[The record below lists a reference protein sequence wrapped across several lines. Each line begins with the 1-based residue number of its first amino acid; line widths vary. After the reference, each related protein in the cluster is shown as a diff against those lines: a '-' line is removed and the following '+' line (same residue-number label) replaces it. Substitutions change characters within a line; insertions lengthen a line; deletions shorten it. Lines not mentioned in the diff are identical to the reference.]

1 LTSAKKID
9 FTPNKVQE
17 YISGNF
23 NDQPGDD
30 WTEVRDIAK
39 LTALRSDADA
49 NFYISNFWRGPMLY
63 SLVRRL
69 KPRTILELGTG
80 RGYGALSMA
89 LALNDGGIESSLIT
103 VDRTPGDV
111 KYDWAYVDSSGNNKI
126 TNVSLNDFWRENIP
140 EALTNRIDFRCGDTA
155 DVHNL
160 LADVGS
166 KVDLVFIDGDHSY
179 NGVALDFLSSYSVSA
194 PNAVFVFD
202 DYSTASGYGIRR
214 LIIEDLSRFFSVKV
228 IDMEPTAAH
237 DISVDHMMA
246 ICNDEA
252 VEIVTDLPEPSSFRF
267 RSLMI
272 RRWVRSQL
280 VSVARGLLRR

>member
-23 NDQPGDD
+23 SDQPDDD
-30 WTEVRDIAK
+30 WAAVRDIAK
-39 LTALRSDADA
+39 LTALRSDVDA

-89 LALNDGGIESSLIT
+89 LALNDGGIESKLIT
-103 VDRTPGDV
+103 VDRTPADV

-140 EALTNRIDFRCGDTA
+140 ESLTSRIDFRCGDTA

-166 KVDLVFIDGDHSY
+166 NIDLVFIDGDHSY

-214 LIIEDLSRFFSVKV
+214 LIIEDLSRFFSVNV

-252 VEIVTDLPEPSSFRF
+252 AEIVTDLPGPSSFRF
-267 RSLMI
+267 RSLVI
-272 RRWVRSQL
+272 RRWLRSQL